1 MPGIFSGQNK
11 KKAFIP
17 ASGISHFMKI
27 LGIAT
32 SPRKGANSQSLVEHV
47 LAGAKKAGAKTELV
61 RICDLD
67 IAPCTGCSTCKEKG
81 ECIIDDDMG
90 SLWEKMA
97 KADAIVL
104 GSPVY
109 WGRLNAQAY
118 PFIDRFYAYM
128 KPDFS
133 TDMPKGKK
141 IVLALTCGGMPPEAL
156 APLNAYVKATFGY
169 LGCVDG
175 GFIWQNQCMGPRDLA
190 KYPETIKKAEE
201 LGKSLTK

>member
-1 MPGIFSGQNK
+1 
-11 KKAFIP
+11 
-17 ASGISHFMKI
+17 MKI

-90 SLWEKMA
+90 NLWEKMA

-141 IVLALTCGGMPPEAL
+141 IVLALTCGGMPPEAI
-156 APLNAYVKATFGY
+156 APINAYVKSTFAF
-169 LGCVDG
+169 LGCTDG
-175 GFIWQNQCMGPRDLA
+175 GYICQNQCLEPRDLT
-190 KYPETIKKAEE
+190 KFPETIKKAEE